1 MKSRLIRAVQNELWG
16 LAVIATFGA
25 VGGGVMFLTS
35 DWLGPSS
42 PELWIGLSIGSGA
55 FAAWALRTW
64 VLVRSP

>member
-35 DWLGPSS
+35 DWLGPIK
-42 PELWIGLSIGSGA
+42 PRALDRPLYRVRRIRRMGS
-55 FAAWALRTW
+55 
-64 VLVRSP
+64 